1 MRARSTTTKTPLPSS
16 ALRVTRF
23 ARTLVAAAAALSLVA
38 ATALAQTP
46 ADKPRVPPGVD
57 PGGVAVAI
65 IGDGIDYTRPE
76 IAARLAR
83 DGEGQIF
90 GWDFIDADR
99 RPFAICAGGASSA
112 QACPTNAASTIVRL
126 APTVRLI
133 VVRASPSRPQS
144 LVEAML
150 LVRQSPARIV
160 LVSFDTQQ
168 EMVTHFLLD
177 AANRFP
183 DLLFYAAEAN
193 IPRSDQSAVK
203 PANLFVAED
212 PQELIARAVTA
223 PPPPPVIGGK
233 AR

>member
-1 MRARSTTTKTPLPSS
+1 MRARATTANTPLPSS

-23 ARTLVAAAAALSLVA
+23 AQTLVAAAALSLVA

-46 ADKPRVPPGVD
+46 AAKPRVPPGVD
-57 PGGVAVAI
+57 PGGIAVAI

-83 DGEGQIF
+83 DGEGQLF
-90 GWDFIDADR
+90 GWDFVDSDR
-99 RPFAICAGGASSA
+99 RPFATCAGAASPA

-126 APTVRLI
+126 APTARLI
-133 VVRASPSRPQS
+133 VIRASPSRPQS

-160 LVSFDTQQ
+160 LFSFDGQHEVVTQ
-168 EMVTHFLLD
+168 FLHD

-183 DLLFYAAEAN
+183 DFVFYVAGAN
-193 IPRSDQSAVK
+193 IPRSGQSAAK
-203 PANLFVAED
+203 PANLVVAED
-212 PQELIARAVTA
+212 PQELIARAITATA
-223 PPPPPVIGGK
+223 PPSVIGGT